1 MNYIG
6 IDLAWGL
13 NRPTGLAVLDES
25 ARLVHASAVRTDAE
39 IVEALAPYV
48 EGPCLVGIDAPLI
61 VVNATG
67 SRPAEQALT
76 KDFRRFEA
84 GTHPSNTGKPE
95 FADGTR
101 GARICGLLGLDLD
114 PDSTADRRAIEVYP
128 HPATIVLF
136 DLDRTLKYKQK
147 QGRELELLRRE
158 LLRLMDHTARL
169 VDTGAADGSWATM
182 RADVVAATRKSELR
196 VVEDQV
202 DAVVCAYVALFADR
216 WPDRTTTYGDLAT
229 GYIVTPTLGVGRG
242 DVVEAAAAEYAAHF
256 AERER
261 AGREAVA
268 LVAGILDD
276 AGINYLSVDG
286 RTKSIASFTEK
297 AGRSRE
303 GVLLY
308 PDPLRDIADQLGV
321 RVITFVAGDVDAAAA
336 LLSENFVVLD
346 DRDLGELTASEGR
359 FGYASRHLQLQ
370 VDDREVQVQL
380 RTVLQHAWAE
390 FEHDI
395 RYKGEVPAEHINE
408 FDRRFTMAA
417 GLLELADREF
427 TMIRDRLRAPGIS
440 GEHDEDDSRIAPR
453 ELAAFLAGQYAD
465 AGWSRTDHYDW
476 MSGLL
481 LELEITTLAE
491 LGEVLRATDD
501 RVIQERM
508 DYRYPPG
515 AVRRLDD
522 ALLTAFGERY
532 VRLGGNAH
540 RADALVSRLERLEVG
555 RANWTF
561 RASCLRVATCPRRC
575 STRWRPTSPAGA
587 SPGAVRGRRTRHCV
601 TTTRCTTSFPRDA
614 RTRTST

>member
-1 MNYIG
+1 VRYIG
-6 IDLAWGL
+6 VDLAWGL
-13 NRPTGLAVLDES
+13 SRPTGLAVLDES
-25 ARLVHASAVRTDAE
+25 ARLVHVEAVRTDDE
-39 IVEALAPYV
+39 IVASLAPYA
-48 EGPCLVGIDAPLI
+48 EGPCVVGIDAPLV
-61 VVNATG
+61 VVNPTG

-101 GARICGLLGLDLD
+101 GARICERLGLDLD
-114 PDSTADRRAIEVYP
+114 PATTADRRALEVYP

-136 DLDRTLKYKQK
+136 GLDRTLKYKQK
-147 QGRELELLRRE
+147 QGRDLDLLRRE

-169 VDTGAADGSWATM
+169 VDTGGPDDAWAGL
-182 RADVVAATRKSELR
+182 REDVVNAARKSDLR

-216 WPDRTTTYGDLAT
+216 WPERTTTYGDLAT
-229 GYIVTPTLGVGRG
+229 GYIVTPSLADGGR
-242 DVVEAAAAEYAAHF
+242 DRVETAVAEYAAMHPEL
-256 AERER
+256 ERLS
-261 AGREAVA
+261 RETVA

-286 RTKSIASFTEK
+286 RAKSVASFTEK

-308 PDPLRDIADQLGV
+308 PEPLDDIGDQLGI

-336 LLSENFVVLD
+336 LLSEHFVVRD

-359 FGYASRHLQLQ
+359 FGYASRHLQL
-370 VDDREVQVQL
+370 VIGGREVQVQL

-395 RYKGEVPAEHINE
+395 RYKGEVPAEHVAE

-427 TMIRDRLRAPGIS
+427 TAIRDRLRAPGPT
-440 GEHDEDDSRIAPR
+440 GEDEEDESRIAPR
-453 ELAAFLAGQYAD
+453 ELAAYLAGQYAD

-476 MSGLL
+476 ISGLL
-481 LELEITTLAE
+481 LELEITTLAQ
-491 LGEVLRATDD
+491 LGAVLRRVDD
-501 RVIQERM
+501 GVVQMKM

-522 ALLTAFGERY
+522 ALLTAFGDRY
-532 VRLGGNAH
+532 IGLRGNEH
-540 RADALVSRLERLEVG
+540 RVEALQSRLARL
-555 RANWTF
+555 
-561 RASCLRVATCPRRC
+561 SQ
-575 STRWRPTSPAGA
+575 
-587 SPGAVRGRRTRHCV
+587 
-601 TTTRCTTSFPRDA
+601 
-614 RTRTST
+614 